1 MAWGKKDFQEEFGM
15 SREDF
20 DARMKEASESKAGRE
35 ADAARIAA
43 LEARGTELDSLKS
56 ELASLKAPRQ
66 EQQRQEPTNFFE
78 DPDKAMGERMAPLA
92 GVAVRSAARMEE
104 MIARNKFQK
113 DFSRWGKEI
122 DELMAKEQDSLK
134 ANPVFWENAINMIR
148 GRHAAEI
155 EESAQKGQFYFTE
168 QPGGG
173 TVGGNN
179 DAPES
184 KLSAEELRSAQRLG
198 MTPKEFVQN
207 QAEVYELYGHGKHI
221 KGDSIVH

>member
-20 DARMKEASESKAGRE
+20 DARMKEAAEAKAARE
-35 ADAARIAA
+35 ADATRIAA
-43 LEARGTELDSLKS
+43 LEARSGDMDTLKA
-56 ELASLKAPRQ
+56 ELAALKAPRQ
-66 EQQRQEPTNFFE
+66 EPTRTDPTNWFE
-78 DPDKAMGERMAPLA
+78 DPDKAINERMAPVA

-104 MIARNKFQK
+104 MIARNKFAK

-134 ANPVFWENAINMIR
+134 ANPVFWENAINMVR

-173 TVGGNN
+173 AIGGNN
-179 DAPES
+179 DFPA
-184 KLSAEELRSAQRLG
+184 A
-198 MTPKEFVQN
+198 
-207 QAEVYELYGHGKHI
+207 
-221 KGDSIVH
+221 